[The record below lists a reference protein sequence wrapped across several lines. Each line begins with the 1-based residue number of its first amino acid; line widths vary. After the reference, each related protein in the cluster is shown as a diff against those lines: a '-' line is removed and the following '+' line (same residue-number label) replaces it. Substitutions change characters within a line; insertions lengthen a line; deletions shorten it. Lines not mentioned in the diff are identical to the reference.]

1 MEDCRKNMY
10 LIKRYRC
17 TPQITNRTW
26 MRIDKHLKRNRAF
39 QRILNVQ
46 PSHILILQLKVP
58 VSIDLES

>member
-1 MEDCRKNMY
+1 MY

-26 MRIDKHLKRNRAF
+26 MRIDRHLKRNRAF

-46 PSHILILQLKVP
+46 PSHILIY
-58 VSIDLES
+58 